1 LLSKDSMVRV
11 RILAW
16 SNGRI
21 RNYDPFELLF
31 SFNATKSFFGPI
43 LILLFHKYISMTYL
57 FFSYYRWSL
66 TIIVIWFD
74 LVVSVFNQINFI
86 YYGFT
91 FTIFKKCSLS
101 VFDHHKSIVHTSSP
115 YLQRIAGNE
124 TIDSRV
130 NMLL

>member
-1 LLSKDSMVRV
+1 MVRV
-11 RILAW
+11 RIFAW

-21 RNYDPFELLF
+21 INYDPFELLF
-31 SFNATKSFFGPI
+31 SFNAIKSFFDPI
-43 LILLFHKYISMTYL
+43 LVLLVHKYISMAYL
-57 FFSYYRWSL
+57 LFSYYRWSL

-101 VFDHHKSIVHTSSP
+101 VFDHHKSINCSHLKSVP
-115 YLQRIAGNE
+115 AADRRQRNYRLESKHA
-124 TIDSRV
+124 TIVSK
-130 NMLL
+130 